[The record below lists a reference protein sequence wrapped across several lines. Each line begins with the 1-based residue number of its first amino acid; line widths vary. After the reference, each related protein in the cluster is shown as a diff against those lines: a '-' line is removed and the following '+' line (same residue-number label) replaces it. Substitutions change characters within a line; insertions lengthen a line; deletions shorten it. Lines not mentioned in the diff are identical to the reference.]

1 MVPKKAGKYRL
12 INAAQRLNAVTIK
25 DASLPPSA
33 DDFSEEFARF
43 PLLSL
48 SDLCSGYDQC
58 IRAPESRDM
67 TPFMTPFGLLRMT
80 TLPRGYT
87 NGVQVFDRVIRKVL
101 RDVISE
107 NREKPFID
115 DIAVKLK
122 MKSYFRDSNGRPQ
135 VKIRVTTFF
144 FLKGPKFLKGDGSN
158 AVDYHGNSTISF

>member
-1 MVPKKAGKYRL
+1 M
-12 INAAQRLNAVTIK
+12 
-25 DASLPPSA
+25 
-33 DDFSEEFARF
+33 
-43 PLLSL
+43 
-48 SDLCSGYDQC
+48 
-58 IRAPESRDM
+58 
-67 TPFMTPFGLLRMT
+67 PFMTPFGLLRMT

-101 RDVISE
+101 RDLISE